1 MTDNLNVALKLSVD
15 KKEGESN
22 LQAFNRSFDS
32 AMTGINRSGADV
44 DAFRKIAT
52 DINEGKVSVEDLD
65 TETQQLYK
73 TYKEGAQLAASRDI
87 LGIKAHIEIQK
98 EIDETKQ
105 AYDQLKKS
113 GKLSQTELAQAAI
126 KTEDRIRKLKSET
139 NGWTESLENAKGSI
153 AGLVAAGAG
162 LAVMTGEAIEFES
175 AMADVKKVVGG
186 TEGQMESLGT
196 QIKQLSTELP
206 ISADGLAQI
215 AAAGGQLGVPIEKLG
230 EFIDLS
236 AKMSVAFDISAEQ
249 AGQAVAKLSN
259 IFNIP
264 IDNIESLGDAI
275 NVLGNTTAAK
285 EADIVNVLTRIGG
298 SASQFKLTAEQ
309 SAALAATF
317 ISMGATS
324 EVAGTGINALL
335 SKLQTANVQGPQ
347 FQQALAEMGLSA
359 NQLGEDIRANPQ
371 EALNSFLRTLSEL
384 DDQSRAETL
393 TRLFGQEYQDDIARL
408 LNGLDKYDE
417 SIARLL
423 NGLDKYDESLARITD
438 TGTTAGAMQD
448 EFSARI
454 ETTEAQIQLLKN
466 GLEVVA
472 INLGSIFLP
481 AVREMAEGLGDA
493 TAAVAEFIE
502 AYPSIAGI
510 ATVLGTAAASV
521 GALRI
526 GMLSMRYVG
535 VKAFGDITAQIATA
549 NLSMKALQL
558 QAGKTA
564 AAFTVAGAATAAAW
578 VGMDIGTA
586 LREEFEIVEKL
597 GIEVAAAFTQLAAI
611 AKFAWDVIADPS
623 EASGAY
629 DALLAELDQV
639 QTVYSKMYTE
649 VGKVNT
655 QQKIAQTTAQELATA
670 LNTVGKEGTQAAGN
684 IEAAFNKLDL
694 TTPKGITDLTAAID
708 LAGSKVGLLD
718 KKVED
723 WIAKANATDLSNFKN
738 QLKTAFNAGQL
749 SAEQLAKY
757 NDDILSAS
765 FQKLGIVAET
775 ALGQISPAAEEA
787 IGNLKIIQQTLSDS
801 SLDGVT
807 KMRALEIAIKGALAN
822 ADTTAAVD
830 ALAKEINYLAD
841 SGQLSA
847 VQLARLNQE
856 LEKQKQLTTESLP
869 GIQSVEEG
877 MKQLGLTSQAEMKK
891 SAEEMKNVFAQ
902 LEAMKAPLPDLE
914 AAFLR
919 YAEAAITAN
928 DGVITTAIQTKAAM
942 LGISDEVGAMG
953 TSVETA
959 GEKSKSGLDT
969 VKQSAKETA
978 DELAK
983 VAGSAKKSSHD
994 VQAVAASLA
1003 AWFVGVKNEVYEL
1016 SAAAGTAF
1024 SNKLGIDVKPVL
1036 DEIDSL
1042 KAGIQSA
1049 HVEMSQISQDNLTL
1063 FDATGVTRFTGEVL
1077 AAQNEVEIAYNSQK
1091 IKFLEYLDAIESGEG
1106 VNESFLNSAE
1116 ASIGSMNLLGEEDL
1130 SQLRSALDSANKKL
1144 VQMNTNAQNTL
1155 AGLQDELDALQGNQ
1169 DAIDQRDYDRKR
1181 AELNAALEEARMY
1194 GNREAIN
1201 SYTEALRVLD
1211 EVRRENNAQSGGS
1224 VRGGGGGSGSSASSS
1239 QNHTTITLKSPD
1251 GISNV
1256 TLNGNAG
1263 SLNSLLDV
1271 LQDAGLRSS

>member
-32 AMTGINRSGADV
+32 AMTGINKSGADV

-65 TETQQLYK
+65 AETQQLYK

-87 LGIKAHIEIQK
+87 LGIKAHVEIQK

-264 IDNIESLGDAI
+264 IDDIESLGDAI

-393 TRLFGQEYQDDIARL
+393 TRLFGQEYQDD
-408 LNGLDKYDE
+408 
-417 SIARLL
+417 IARLL

-639 QTVYSKMYTE
+639 QTVYGKMYTE

-655 QQKIAQTTAQELATA
+655 QQKVAQTTAQELATA

-718 KKVED
+718 KKVEG
-723 WIAKANATDLSNFKN
+723 WIAKANATDLNNFKN
-738 QLKTAFNAGQL
+738 QLKTAFNEGQL
-749 SAEQLAKY
+749 SAEQLEKY
-757 NDDILSAS
+757 NNDILSAS

-891 SAEEMKNVFAQ
+891 SAEEMKNVFSQ

-919 YAEAAITAN
+919 YAEAAIAAN

-942 LGISDEVGAMG
+942 LGVSDEVEAMG

-959 GEKSKSGLDT
+959 GEKSKAGLDKVT
-969 VKQSAKETA
+969 ESAKQTA
-978 DELAK
+978 DELEN
-983 VAGSAKKSSHD
+983 VADGARKSSRD
-994 VQAVAASLA
+994 VKAVAAELSS
-1003 AWFVGVKNEVYEL
+1003 FFDGVKNSVYEL
-1016 SAAAGTAF
+1016 SAAAGAAF
-1024 SNKLGIDVKPVL
+1024 SNKLGVNVQPVL
-1036 DEIDSL
+1036 DDIDSL
-1042 KAGIQSA
+1042 QLAIDQAAVNSGNLIR
-1049 HVEMSQISQDNLTL
+1049 DNVLV
-1063 FDATGVTRFTGEVL
+1063 FDATGINKFE
-1077 AAQNEVEIAYNSQK
+1077 NEVIAASDSVVAAYSSQK

>member
-22 LQAFNRSFDS
+22 LQAFNRSFDT
-32 AMTGINRSGADV
+32 AMKGINKSGDDV
-44 DAFRKIAT
+44 DTFKNLAK
-52 DINEGKVSVEDLD
+52 DINQGKVKVESLD
-65 TETQQLYK
+65 AETQQLYK

-87 LGIKAHIEIQK
+87 LGIKAHVEIQR
-98 EIDETKQ
+98 EIDETKL
-105 AYDQLKKS
+105 AYDRLKKS

-126 KTEDRIRKLKSET
+126 KTEDRIRELKSQT
-139 NGWTESLENAKGSI
+139 NGWTESLENAKGAI

-162 LAVMTGEAIEFES
+162 LAVVAGEAIEFEA
-175 AMADVKKVVGG
+175 AMADVNKVVGG
-186 TEGQMESLGT
+186 TENQMAALAS
-196 QIKQLSTELP
+196 QIKQMSTELP

-236 AKMSVAFDISAEQ
+236 AKMSVAFDLSVDQ

-264 IDNIESLGDAI
+264 IDDIESLGDAI

-317 ISMGATS
+317 ISMGATA

-417 SIARLL
+417 S
-423 NGLDKYDESLARITD
+423 LARITD
-438 TGTTAGAMQD
+438 TGTTAGAMQK
-448 EFSARI
+448 EFATRI

-466 GLEVVA
+466 GLEVVG

-481 AVREMAEGLGDA
+481 AIREAAEGLGDVTVAIAQFVEAHPEIAGMA
-493 TAAVAEFIE
+493 TAIGTVAIS
-502 AYPSIAGI
+502 A
-510 ATVLGTAAASV
+510 

-526 GMLSMRYVG
+526 AMLSMRYVG
-535 VKAFGDITAQIATA
+535 VKAFGDISQQVKTA
-549 NLSMKALQL
+549 NLDMKSLAVET
-558 QAGKTA
+558 GKVGA
-564 AAFTVAGAATAAAW
+564 AIRVAGGAFASW
-578 VGMDIGTA
+578 QIGSDIGTY
-586 LREEFEIVEKL
+586 LVEEFETIQQAGIVLAGYLTGLAETAMFAF
-597 GIEVAAAFTQLAAI
+597 EVLQSPLDAG
-611 AKFAWDVIADPS
+611 K
-623 EASGAY
+623 AY
-629 DALLAELDQV
+629 DDYIVKMKQV
-639 QTVYSKMYTE
+639 GSIYSDMFDE

-655 QQKIAQTTAQELATA
+655 QQKVTQTTAQELATA
-670 LNTVGKEGTQAAGN
+670 LNTTGKNGVQAAAD
-684 IEAAFNKLDL
+684 IQSAFQKIDL

-708 LAGSKVGLLD
+708 FAGSKVGLLD
-718 KKVED
+718 TQVED
-723 WIAKANATDLSNFKN
+723 WITKANATDLNSFKN
-738 QLKTAFNAGQL
+738 QLKTAFNEGQL
-749 SAEQLAKY
+749 SAEQLEKY

-807 KMRALEIAIKGALAN
+807 KMRALEVAIKGALAN
-822 ADTTAAVD
+822 ADTTTAVD
-830 ALAKEINYLAD
+830 ALATEIKSLAD
-841 SGQLSA
+841 SGKLSA
-847 VQLARLNQE
+847 EQLARLNQE

-919 YAEAAITAN
+919 YAEAAIAAN

-942 LGISDEVGAMG
+942 LGVSDEVEAMG

-959 GEKSKSGLDT
+959 GEKSKAGLDKVT
-969 VKQSAKETA
+969 ESAKQTAEELETVA
-978 DELAK
+978 DGAR
-983 VAGSAKKSSHD
+983 KSSHD
-994 VQAVAASLA
+994 VKAVAAELSS
-1003 AWFVGVKNEVYEL
+1003 FFNGVKNSVYEL
-1016 SAAAGTAF
+1016 SAAAGAAF
-1024 SNKLGIDVKPVL
+1024 SNKLGVNVQPVL
-1036 DEIDSL
+1036 DDIDSL
-1042 KAGIQSA
+1042 QLAIDQAAVNAGNLIR
-1049 HVEMSQISQDNLTL
+1049 DNVLV
-1063 FDATGVTRFTGEVL
+1063 FDATGINKFE
-1077 AAQNEVEIAYNSQK
+1077 NEVIAASDSVVAAYSSQK
-1091 IKFLEYLDAIESGEG
+1091 IKFLDYLDAIKSGEG
-1106 VNESFLNSAE
+1106 VNKSFLSSAE
-1116 ASIGSMNLLGEEDL
+1116 ASIGSMSLLGQEDL
-1130 SQLRSALDSANKKL
+1130 SQLRNALDSANQKL
-1144 VQMNTNAQNTL
+1144 TQMSDNALSTL
-1155 AGLQDELDALQGNQ
+1155 DGLQNELDALQGNQ
-1169 DAIDQRDYDRKR
+1169 DAIAQRDYERKR
-1181 AELNAALEEARMY
+1181 EELNAAIKEAQLY
-1194 GNREAIN
+1194 GNKEAIA
-1201 SYTEALRVLD
+1201 SYTEALQVLD
-1211 EVRRENNAQSGGS
+1211 QVKREKNNQARSAERKS
-1224 VRGGGGGSGSSASSS
+1224 NSKNSNRSSATSST
-1239 QNHTTITLKSPD
+1239 NITLKTDTGNKS
-1251 GISNV
+1251 V
-1256 TLNGNAG
+1256 TLGGDSG
-1263 SLNSLLDV
+1263 SVQNLLDV
-1271 LQDAGLRSS
+1271 LEDYGIRSA

>member
-32 AMTGINRSGADV
+32 AMTGINKSGADV

-87 LGIKAHIEIQK
+87 LGIKAHVEIQK

-417 SIARLL
+417 S
-423 NGLDKYDESLARITD
+423 LARITD

-564 AAFTVAGAATAAAW
+564 AAFTVAGAGAAAAW
-578 VGMDIGTA
+578 VGWDIGTA

-723 WIAKANATDLSNFKN
+723 WIAKANATDLNNFKN
-738 QLKTAFNAGQL
+738 QLKTAFNEGQL
-749 SAEQLAKY
+749 SAEQLEKY
-757 NDDILSAS
+757 NNDILSAS

-959 GEKSKSGLDT
+959 GEKSKGGLDT

-1077 AAQNEVEIAYNSQK
+1077 ASQNEVEIAYNSQK

-1224 VRGGGGGSGSSASSS
+1224 VRGGGGGSGSSGSSS
-1239 QNHTTITLKSPD
+1239 QNHTTITLTSPD

-1271 LQDAGLRSS
+1271 LRDAGLRSS

>member
-22 LQAFNRSFDS
+22 LQAFNRSFDT
-32 AMTGINRSGADV
+32 AMKGINKSGDDV
-44 DAFRKIAT
+44 DTFKNLAK
-52 DINEGKVSVEDLD
+52 DINQGKVKVESLD
-65 TETQQLYK
+65 AETQQLYK

-87 LGIKAHIEIQK
+87 LGIKAHVEIQR
-98 EIDETKQ
+98 EIDETKL
-105 AYDQLKKS
+105 AYDRLKKS
-113 GKLSQTELAQAAI
+113 GKLTQTELAQAAI
-126 KTEDRIRKLKSET
+126 KTEDRIRELKSQT
-139 NGWTESLENAKGSI
+139 NGWTESLENAKASI

-162 LAVMTGEAIEFES
+162 LAIVAGEAIEFEA
-175 AMADVKKVVGG
+175 AMADVNKVVGG
-186 TEGQMESLGT
+186 TEAEMAALAR
-196 QIKQLSTELP
+196 QIKEMSTELP

-236 AKMSVAFDISAEQ
+236 AKMSVAFDLSVDQ

-264 IDNIESLGDAI
+264 IDDIESLGDAI

-317 ISMGATS
+317 ISMGATA

-417 SIARLL
+417 S
-423 NGLDKYDESLARITD
+423 LARITD
-438 TGTTAGAMQD
+438 TGQTAGAMQK
-448 EFSARI
+448 EFSTRI

-466 GLEVVA
+466 GLEVVG
-472 INLGSIFLP
+472 INLGTIFLP
-481 AVREMAEGLGDA
+481 AIRSAAEGLGDA
-493 TAAVAEFIE
+493 SAAIAQFIE
-502 AYPSIAGI
+502 AHPEIAGM
-510 ATVLGTAAASV
+510 ATAIGTVAISA

-526 GMLSMRYVG
+526 AMLSMRYVG
-535 VKAFGDITAQIATA
+535 VKAFGDMSQHVKTA
-549 NLSMKALQL
+549 NLDMKNLAVET
-558 QAGKTA
+558 GK
-564 AAFTVAGAATAAAW
+564 VGAAIRLAGGAFAAW
-578 VGMDIGTA
+578 QIGSDIGTY
-586 LREEFEIVEKL
+586 LVEEFEIIQQA
-597 GIEVAAAFTQLAAI
+597 GIVLA
-611 AKFAWDVIADPS
+611 
-623 EASGAY
+623 GY
-629 DALLAELDQV
+629 LTGLAETAMFAFEVLQSPLDAGKAYNDYIVKMKQV
-639 QTVYSKMYTE
+639 GSIYGDMFDD

-655 QQKIAQTTAQELATA
+655 QQKITQTTAQELATA
-670 LNTVGKEGTQAAGN
+670 LHATGEKGTQAASN
-684 IEAAFNKLDL
+684 IQTAFEKINL
-694 TTPKGITDLTAAID
+694 TTPKGIVDLTKAID
-708 LAGSKVGLLD
+708 LSGSKLDLLD
-718 KKVED
+718 KQVED
-723 WIAKANATDLSNFKN
+723 WINKANSQDLSAFKN
-738 QLKTAFNAGQL
+738 QLNSAFIDGKLN
-749 SAEQLAKY
+749 AEQFAKY

-765 FQKLGIVAET
+765 FSKLGLVAET
-775 ALGQISPAAEEA
+775 ALGKISPAAEEA
-787 IGNLKIIQQTLSDS
+787 IGNFRNIKEALSRTS
-801 SLDGVT
+801 IDGAT
-807 KMRALEIAIKGALAN
+807 KMRALELAIKSALEN

-830 ALAKEINYLAD
+830 ALSTEVQSLGDA
-841 SGQLSA
+841 GQLSA
-847 VQLARLNQE
+847 DQLARLNQE

-953 TSVETA
+953 TNVETA
-959 GEKSKSGLDT
+959 GEKSKAGLNT
-969 VKQSAKETA
+969 VTQTAKETA
-978 DELAK
+978 QELAK
-983 VAGSAKKSSHD
+983 VASSARQSSHD

-1003 AWFVGVKNEVYEL
+1003 AWFSGVKNEVYEL
-1016 SAAAGTAF
+1016 SDAAGIAF
-1024 SNKLGIDVKPVL
+1024 SNKLGIDVLPLL

-1049 HVEMSQISQDNLTL
+1049 HVEMSAIARDNLTL
-1063 FDATGVTRFTGEVL
+1063 FDATGITRFTGEVL
-1077 AAQNEVEIAYNSQK
+1077 SAQNEVEIAYNSQK
-1091 IKFLEYLDAIESGEG
+1091 IKFLDYLDAIKSGEG
-1106 VNESFLNSAE
+1106 VNKSFLNSAE
-1116 ASIGSMNLLGEEDL
+1116 ASIGSMSLLGQEDL
-1130 SQLRSALDSANKKL
+1130 SQLRNALDSANQKL
-1144 VQMNTNAQNTL
+1144 VQMSDNAVSTL
-1155 AGLQDELDALQGNQ
+1155 DGLQNELDALQGNQ
-1169 DAIDQRDYDRKR
+1169 DAIAQRDYERKR
-1181 AELNAALEEARMY
+1181 EELNAAIKEAQLY
-1194 GNREAIN
+1194 GNKEAIA
-1201 SYTEALRVLD
+1201 SYTQALQVLD
-1211 EVRRENNAQSGGS
+1211 QVKREKNNQARSAERES
-1224 VRGGGGGSGSSASSS
+1224 NSKNSNRSPATSST
-1239 QNHTTITLKSPD
+1239 NITLQTDTGNKS
-1251 GISNV
+1251 V
-1256 TLNGNAG
+1256 TLNGDSG
-1263 SLNSLLDV
+1263 SVQNLLDV
-1271 LQDAGLRSS
+1271 LEDYGIRSA